1 MLTHPFWGIVEESW
15 AGMAPQKKFDLPGFE
30 QPVEVFLGEE
40 LFEAD
45 EEYDLSLAQLDE
57 YAATF
62 QAFIAEAPRLLPE
75 FQQQTF
81 ARYQELYASFYEDPA
96 QSGAPALHLRTPE
109 EHFAYLQDVAY
120 LRITEGQT
128 LRLSIRYGL
137 NPEHGLEIRFE
148 VNQLAEMGGIA
159 ET

>member
-1 MLTHPFWGIVEESW
+1 MS
-15 AGMAPQKKFDLPGFE
+15 PQQRFSLPGFDK
-30 QPVEVFLGEE
+30 PVEVFLGEE
-40 LFEAD
+40 LFEED
-45 EEYDLSLAQLDE
+45 EEYDLSPAQLDE

-62 QAFIAEAPRLLPE
+62 QAFVADAPRLLPVIK
-75 FQQQTF
+75 QQTF
-81 ARYQELYASFYEDPA
+81 ARYQKLYASYYDDQA

-137 NPEHGLEIRFE
+137 DPEHGLEIRFE
-148 VNQLAEMGGIA
+148 ANQLADIGGIA

>member
-1 MLTHPFWGIVEESW
+1 MLTHPFWEIVEESW
-15 AGMAPQKKFDLPGFE
+15 AGMAPQQKFVLPGFE

-40 LFEAD
+40 LFEED
-45 EEYDLSLAQLDE
+45 EEYDLSPAQLDE

-62 QAFIAEAPRLLPE
+62 QAFVADAPRLLPE
-75 FQQQTF
+75 LQQQTF
-81 ARYQELYASFYEDPA
+81 ARYQELYASFYEDSA
-96 QSGAPALHLRTPE
+96 QSRAPALHLRTPE

-120 LRITEGQT
+120 VRITDEQT

-137 NPEHGLEIRFE
+137 DTEHGLEIRFE
-148 VNQLAEMGGIA
+148 ANQLAEMGGIA